1 MTSQRA
7 TLAHVHPAMLTFV
20 LCQAHALVAVDKVPA
35 GGSIQARGGETLVVF
50 LLTVEAMIA

>member
-7 TLAHVHPAMLTFV
+7 MLAHVHPAMLTFV
-20 LCQAHALVAVDKVPA
+20 LRQAHTLVAVDKVPA
-35 GGSIQARGGETLVVF
+35 GGSIQARGGETLVIF

>member
-1 MTSQRA
+1 MTSRRA
-7 TLAHVHPAMLTFV
+7 TPAHVCPMMLTFV
-20 LCQAHALVAVDKVPA
+20 LCQAHTLVAIDEVPA